1 MSDRTF
7 HILTFGCQMN
17 VNDSDWLARAL
28 VARGFTEAPL
38 GKARVNIVN
47 TCSVRDKPEQK
58 VYSVLGRIRQATRK
72 LPDAFAVVGGCV
84 AQQIGSGFFTRFPQV
99 RLVFGGDGSSM
110 APQAIERLCAEPGL
124 RVSLLDFSEEYPER
138 DAQLDAGPM
147 APSAFVNIMQGCD
160 NFCAY
165 CIVPYTRGRQ
175 KSRGAD
181 AVVRECAELVQR
193 GAREITLL
201 GQNVNSY
208 GQDAEAARQ
217 ATVADSGKAVT
228 FAELLHRVA
237 ALPGLDRLRFVTP
250 HPKDIAPEVIDAF
263 GTLDNLCPRLHLP
276 LQSGSDRILKAMG
289 RKYDM
294 ARYMDIVHRL
304 KAARPDIQLSTDIIV
319 GFPGETEQDFEDT
332 LTAMRAVGFA
342 ASFSFCYS
350 DRPGTRAD
358 MLPGKLDAAEKAA
371 RLARLQEW
379 QNDYTEQCLRNMV
392 GLHTMVL
399 LDGMSRKPGMSPA
412 SGDEV
417 GHDGAAGTPGGES
430 WQGRDPYG
438 QLVNVVLPV
447 RPERGP
453 ERGPDGGSDGGSD
466 DGPES
471 WLGHIVPVTIVEAK
485 KHSLRGV
492 LRA

>member
-124 RVSLLDFSEEYPER
+124 RLSLLDFSEEYPER
-138 DAQLDAGPM
+138 DAQLDSGPVP
-147 APSAFVNIMQGCD
+147 PSAFVNIMQGCD

-181 AVVRECAELVQR
+181 AVVHECAELIER

-208 GQDAEAARQ
+208 GQDAEAARH
-217 ATVADSGKAVT
+217 ATMGGDGKAVT

-237 ALPGLDRLRFVTP
+237 ALPGLARLRFVTP

-276 LQSGSDRILKAMG
+276 MQSGSDRILKAMG

-332 LTAMRAVGFA
+332 LSAMRAVGFA

-350 DRPGTRAD
+350 DRPGTRAE

-399 LDGMSRKPGMSPA
+399 LDGMSRKPGVVPQTEH
-412 SGDEV
+412 EV
-417 GHDGAAGTPGGES
+417 GHEVVHDGPTGNPCGES

-438 QLVNVVLPV
+438 QPVNVVMPA
-447 RPERGP
+447 RAENASEGGP
-453 ERGPDGGSDGGSD
+453 QG
-466 DGPES
+466 
-471 WLGHIVPVTIVEAK
+471 WLGQIVPVTIVEAK
-485 KHSLRGV
+485 KHSLRGI

>member
-138 DAQLDAGPM
+138 DAQLDSGPVP
-147 APSAFVNIMQGCD
+147 PSAFVNIMQGCD

-175 KSRGAD
+175 KSRAAD

-208 GQDAEAARQ
+208 GQDAEAARH
-217 ATVADSGKAVT
+217 ATMATAAGDGNAVT

-332 LTAMRAVGFA
+332 LAAMRAVGFA

-350 DRPGTRAD
+350 DRPGTRAE

-399 LDGMSRKPGMSPA
+399 LDGMSRKPGMAVPA
-412 SGDEV
+412 GHEAGPDGV
-417 GHDGAAGTPGGES
+417 HDGVAGTPGSES

-438 QLVNVVLPV
+438 QAVNVVMPP
-447 RPERGP
+447 RTE
-453 ERGPDGGSDGGSD
+453 GGAEG
-466 DGPES
+466 
-471 WLGHIVPVTIVEAK
+471 WLGQIVPVTIVEAK

>member
-17 VNDSDWLARAL
+17 VNDSDWLSRAL

-124 RVSLLDFSEEYPER
+124 RLSLLDFSEEYPER
-138 DAQLDAGPM
+138 DAQLDAGPVP
-147 APSAFVNIMQGCD
+147 PSAFVNIMQGCD

-175 KSRGAD
+175 KSRAAD
-181 AVVRECAELVQR
+181 AVVRECAELVER
-193 GAREITLL
+193 GAKEITLL

-217 ATVADSGKAVT
+217 ATMATAAGDGKAVT

-237 ALPGLDRLRFVTP
+237 ALPGLARLRFVTP

-276 LQSGSDRILKAMG
+276 MQSGSDRILKAMG

-332 LTAMRAVGFA
+332 LSAMRAVGFA

-350 DRPGTRAD
+350 DRPGTRAE

-399 LDGMSRKPGMSPA
+399 LDGMSRKPGMATPESHE
-412 SGDEV
+412 GV
-417 GHDGAAGTPGGES
+417 HDGATGTPGGES

-438 QLVNVVLPV
+438 QAVNVVMPP
-447 RPERGP
+447 RAEGGP
-453 ERGPDGGSDGGSD
+453 EG
-466 DGPES
+466 
-471 WLGHIVPVTIVEAK
+471 WLGRIVPVTIVEAK

>member
-124 RVSLLDFSEEYPER
+124 RLSLLDFSEEYPER
-138 DAQLDAGPM
+138 DAQLDAGPVP
-147 APSAFVNIMQGCD
+147 PSAFVNIMQGCD

-175 KSRGAD
+175 KSRAAD
-181 AVVRECAELVQR
+181 AVVRECAELVER
-193 GAREITLL
+193 GAKEITLL

-217 ATVADSGKAVT
+217 ATVAGDGNAVT

-237 ALPGLDRLRFVTP
+237 ALPGLARLRFVTP

-276 LQSGSDRILKAMG
+276 MQSGSDRILKAMG

-332 LTAMRAVGFA
+332 LSAMRAVGFA

-350 DRPGTRAD
+350 DRPGTRAE

-399 LDGMSRKPGMSPA
+399 LDGMSRKPGMATPESHE
-412 SGDEV
+412 GV
-417 GHDGAAGTPGGES
+417 HDGATGTPGGES

-438 QLVNVVLPV
+438 QAVNVVMPP
-447 RPERGP
+447 RTEGGP
-453 ERGPDGGSDGGSD
+453 EG
-466 DGPES
+466 
-471 WLGHIVPVTIVEAK
+471 WLGRIVPVTIVEAK

>member
-28 VARGFTEAPL
+28 VARGFTQAPL

-84 AQQIGSGFFTRFPQV
+84 AQQIGAGFFTRFPQV
-99 RLVFGGDGSSM
+99 RLVFGGDGSAM

-138 DAQLDAGPM
+138 DAQLQSGPVP
-147 APSAFVNIMQGCD
+147 PSAFVNIMQGCD

-175 KSRGAD
+175 KSRAAD
-181 AVVRECAELVQR
+181 AVVRECAELVEH

-208 GQDAEAARQ
+208 GQDAEAARH
-217 ATVADSGKAVT
+217 ATTADGGKAVT

-237 ALPGLDRLRFVTP
+237 ALPGLARLRFVTP

-276 LQSGSDRILKAMG
+276 MQSGSDRILKAMG

-294 ARYMDIVHRL
+294 ARYMDIVQRL

-332 LTAMRAVGFA
+332 LAAMRAVGFA

-350 DRPGTRAD
+350 DRPGTRAA
-358 MLPGKLDAAEKAA
+358 MLPGKLEPAEKAA

-392 GLHTMVL
+392 GTDTAVL
-399 LDGMSRKPGMSPA
+399 LDGMSKKPDMAHG
-412 SGDEV
+412 G
-417 GHDGAAGTPGGES
+417 GHEDGAGIPGGES

-438 QLVNVVLPV
+438 QPVNVVLPA

-453 ERGPDGGSDGGSD
+453 AG
-466 DGPES
+466 GPEG
-471 WLGHIVPVTIVEAK
+471 WLGRIVPVTIVEAK

>member
-47 TCSVRDKPEQK
+47 TCSVREKPEQK

-72 LPDAFAVVGGCV
+72 VPDAFAVVGGCV
-84 AQQIGSGFFTRFPQV
+84 AQQIGAGFFTRFPQV
-99 RLVFGGDGSSM
+99 RLVFGGDGAAM

-138 DAQLDAGPM
+138 DAQLESGPV
-147 APSAFVNIMQGCD
+147 APTAFVNIMQGCD

-175 KSRGAD
+175 KSRAAD
-181 AVVRECAELVQR
+181 AVVRECAELVER

-208 GQDAEAARQ
+208 GQDAEAARH
-217 ATVADSGKAVT
+217 ATMADAGGQPVT
-228 FAELLHRVA
+228 FAGLLHRVA
-237 ALPGLDRLRFVTP
+237 ALPGLARLRFVTP
-250 HPKDIAPEVIDAF
+250 HPKDIAPEVVNAF
-263 GTLDNLCPRLHLP
+263 GTLENLCPRLHLP
-276 LQSGSDRILKAMG
+276 MQSGSDRILKAMG

-294 ARYMDIVHRL
+294 ARYMDIVQRL

-332 LTAMRAVGFA
+332 LSAMRAVGFA

-350 DRPGTRAD
+350 DRPGTRAA
-358 MLPGKLDAAEKAA
+358 MLPGKLEAAEKAA

-392 GLHTMVL
+392 GMDTDVL
-399 LDGMSRKPGMSPA
+399 LDGMSKKPDMTP
-412 SGDEV
+412 GDAR
-417 GHDGAAGTPGGES
+417 DGAPGGQAGES

-438 QLVNVVLPV
+438 QPVNVVLPP
-447 RPERGP
+447 RTE
-453 ERGPDGGSDGGSD
+453 GGSEG
-466 DGPES
+466 
-471 WLGHIVPVTIVEAK
+471 WLGRIVPVTIVEAK

>member
-138 DAQLDAGPM
+138 DAQLDSGPVP
-147 APSAFVNIMQGCD
+147 PSAFVNIMQGCD

-181 AVVRECAELVQR
+181 AVVRECAELVRR

-217 ATVADSGKAVT
+217 ATMAAMATMATMEGDGKAVT

-237 ALPGLDRLRFVTP
+237 ALPGLARLRFVTP

-276 LQSGSDRILKAMG
+276 MQSGSDRILKAMG

-332 LTAMRAVGFA
+332 LAAMRAVGFA

-350 DRPGTRAD
+350 DRPGTRAE

-371 RLARLQEW
+371 RLARLQAW

-399 LDGMSRKPGMSPA
+399 LDGMSRKPGMAPTEMHE
-412 SGDEV
+412 GV
-417 GHDGAAGTPGGES
+417 HDDVAGKPGGES

-438 QLVNVVLPV
+438 QPVNVVMPA
-447 RPERGP
+447 RSEGGP
-453 ERGPDGGSDGGSD
+453 EG
-466 DGPES
+466 
-471 WLGHIVPVTIVEAK
+471 WLGQIVPVTIVEAK

>member
-138 DAQLDAGPM
+138 DAQLDSGPVP
-147 APSAFVNIMQGCD
+147 PSAFVNIMQGCD

-175 KSRGAD
+175 KSRAAD

-193 GAREITLL
+193 GAGEITLL

-208 GQDAEAARQ
+208 GQDAEAARH
-217 ATVADSGKAVT
+217 ATMATAAGDGNAVT

-332 LTAMRAVGFA
+332 LAAMRAVGFA

-350 DRPGTRAD
+350 DRPGTRAE

-399 LDGMSRKPGMSPA
+399 LDGMSRKPGMAAPA
-412 SGDEV
+412 GHEAGPDGV
-417 GHDGAAGTPGGES
+417 HDGVAGTPGGES

-438 QLVNVVLPV
+438 QAVNVVMPP
-447 RPERGP
+447 RTE
-453 ERGPDGGSDGGSD
+453 GGAEG
-466 DGPES
+466 
-471 WLGHIVPVTIVEAK
+471 WLGQIVPVTIVEAK

>member
-47 TCSVRDKPEQK
+47 TCSVREKPEQK

-84 AQQIGSGFFTRFPQV
+84 AQQIGAGFFTRFPQV
-99 RLVFGGDGSSM
+99 RLVFGGDGSAM

-138 DAQLDAGPM
+138 DAQLDSGPVP
-147 APSAFVNIMQGCD
+147 PSAFVNIMQGCD

-175 KSRGAD
+175 KSRAAD
-181 AVVRECAELVQR
+181 AVVRECAELVDR
-193 GAREITLL
+193 GAKEITLL

-208 GQDAEAARQ
+208 GQDAEAARH
-217 ATVADSGKAVT
+217 ATVAGGADGDVVT
-228 FAELLHRVA
+228 FAGLLHRVA
-237 ALPGLDRLRFVTP
+237 ALPGLARLRFVTP

-332 LTAMRAVGFA
+332 LAAMRAVGFA

-350 DRPGTRAD
+350 DRPGTRAA
-358 MLPGKLDAAEKAA
+358 MLPGKLEAAEKAA

-399 LDGMSRKPGMSPA
+399 LDGMSKKPGMSPPESPPDVSDA
-412 SGDEV
+412 GCDA
-417 GHDGAAGTPGGES
+417 GCDGSQDGSPAPRHGES

-438 QLVNVVLPV
+438 QPVNVVLPP
-447 RPERGP
+447 RPEGWRGQ
-453 ERGPDGGSDGGSD
+453 
-466 DGPES
+466 
-471 WLGHIVPVTIVEAK
+471 IVPVTIVEAK

-492 LRA
+492 MRA

>member
-1 MSDRTF
+1 
-7 HILTFGCQMN
+7 
-17 VNDSDWLARAL
+17 
-28 VARGFTEAPL
+28 
-38 GKARVNIVN
+38 
-47 TCSVRDKPEQK
+47 
-58 VYSVLGRIRQATRK
+58 
-72 LPDAFAVVGGCV
+72 
-84 AQQIGSGFFTRFPQV
+84 
-99 RLVFGGDGSSM
+99 M

-124 RVSLLDFSEEYPER
+124 RVSMLDFSEEYPER
-138 DAQLDAGPM
+138 DAQLDSGPVP
-147 APSAFVNIMQGCD
+147 PSAFVNIMQGCD

-175 KSRGAD
+175 KSRAAD
-181 AVVRECAELVQR
+181 AVVRECAELLER
-193 GAREITLL
+193 GAKEITLL

-208 GQDAEAARQ
+208 GQDAEAARH
-217 ATVADSGKAVT
+217 ATQGGKAVT

-237 ALPGLDRLRFVTP
+237 ALPGLARLRFVTP

-332 LTAMRAVGFA
+332 LAAMRAVGFA

-392 GLHTMVL
+392 GLHTMAL
-399 LDGMSRKPGMSPA
+399 LDGMSRKPGDEHA
-412 SGDEV
+412 GD
-417 GHDGAAGTPGGES
+417 GNPGGES

-438 QLVNVVLPV
+438 QAVNVVLPP
-447 RPERGP
+447 RPA
-453 ERGPDGGSDGGSD
+453 DGSD
-466 DGPES
+466 DGS
-471 WLGHIVPVTIVEAK
+471 AGWLGQIVPVTIVEAK